1 MTWAKAIHPTIAVK
15 DLERAKSWYADK
27 LGLKPMDESEAG
39 AYYQVGDSVFLLF
52 PTQFAG
58 TAQNTVATF
67 EVDDVRSS
75 IAELRKNGVVF
86 EEYDMPGLK
95 TVDGIAK
102 MGDFEGGWFK
112 DSEGNILAIGQAGYK
127 RT

>member
-1 MTWAKAIHPTIAVK
+1 MTWATAIHPTIAVK

>member
-39 AYYQVGDSVFLLF
+39 AYYQVGDTVFLLF

-58 TAQNTVATF
+58 TAQNTVMEF
-67 EVDDVRSS
+67 EVDDVKRSM
-75 IAELRKNGVVF
+75 AELRKNGVVF
-86 EEYDMPGLK
+86 EEYDLPGLK
-95 TVDGIAK
+95 TVDGVAK
-102 MGDFEGGWFK
+102 IGEFEGGWFK
-112 DSEGNILAIGQAGYK
+112 DSEGNILAIGKAGFK
-127 RT
+127 RS